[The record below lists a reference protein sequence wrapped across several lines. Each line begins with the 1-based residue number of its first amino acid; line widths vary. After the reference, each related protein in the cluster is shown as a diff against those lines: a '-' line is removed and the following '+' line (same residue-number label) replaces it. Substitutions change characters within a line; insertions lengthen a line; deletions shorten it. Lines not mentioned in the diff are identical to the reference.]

1 MAANYL
7 AFDVI
12 GSFAFGRPFGFITSG
27 YDRYDLIQTIDTRG
41 EYVNALGT
49 VPPILRGCI
58 RFAVFD
64 DFWAKGLKARS
75 NLGKMGTDAFL
86 QRKATMGGEQTR
98 RDLMSFLF
106 NATDP
111 QTAKPLPDEEI
122 VAESISFIVGGSDT
136 TSSTMTNFIDIV
148 SRRPLIQ
155 QQLQAELD
163 EAFPHV
169 RSDWVTPH
177 KSVQNL
183 PFLDA
188 VLKEVMRYRPISAT
202 GLERLTPNGGRV
214 VAGHFLPGGTLVSV
228 PTSDILNDES
238 IFPNPAE
245 FNPQRWLQSDTSMM
259 LQYFQP
265 FSYGPRSCIGRN
277 FAWMEILKAMATLF
291 RLFHVERAK
300 SEETTYREGF
310 FNKATECAV
319 VLKRR

>member
-1 MAANYL
+1 PAESDKTAANYL

-12 GSFAFGRPFGFITSG
+12 GSFAFGRHFGFITSG

-58 RFAVFD
+58 KFAAFD
-64 DFWAKGLKARS
+64 DFWARGLKARS

-86 QRKATMGGEQTR
+86 QRKAAMGGKQTR

-111 QTAKPLPDEEI
+111 QTGRPLPDEEI

-148 SRRPLIQ
+148 SRRPLVQ

-169 RSDWVTPH
+169 ESDWVAPH

-202 GLERLTPNGGRV
+202 GLERLTPHEGRI
-214 VAGHFLPGGTLVSV
+214 VAGHFLPGGVSMF
-228 PTSDILNDES
+228 L
-238 IFPNPAE
+238 
-245 FNPQRWLQSDTSMM
+245 
-259 LQYFQP
+259 
-265 FSYGPRSCIGRN
+265 
-277 FAWMEILKAMATLF
+277 
-291 RLFHVERAK
+291 
-300 SEETTYREGF
+300 
-310 FNKATECAV
+310 
-319 VLKRR
+319 